1 MTKECYVLAYV
12 HRTKGGERVYEY
24 KKNRFDGTGQR
35 AEVTRQCALEEA
47 VIAGKITHNEA
58 RTAYVDVVQDGDY

>member
-1 MTKECYVLAYV
+1 MTNVLAYV

-24 KKNRFDGTGQR
+24 KKSRFDGQK

-47 VIAGKITHNEA
+47 VIAGKITHKEVA
-58 RTAYVDVVQDGDY
+58 TAHVRIVQDGDY